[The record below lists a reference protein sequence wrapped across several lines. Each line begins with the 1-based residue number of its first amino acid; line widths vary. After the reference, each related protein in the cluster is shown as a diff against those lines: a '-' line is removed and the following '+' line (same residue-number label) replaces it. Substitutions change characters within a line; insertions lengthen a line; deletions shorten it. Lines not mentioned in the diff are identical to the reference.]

1 MWLEGQCHG
10 LCSSNSV
17 INVLYRIEDM
27 LDFTAGFVSALN
39 EFSNIDAK
47 SSARCVRV
55 LLMSMDRA
63 WIEPRYYM
71 TLCAKDTEAY
81 MYRCIVRSK
90 GLAGIEDKEDF
101 EKLEKKRPIPTT

>member
-1 MWLEGQCHG
+1 
-10 LCSSNSV
+10 
-17 INVLYRIEDM
+17 
-27 LDFTAGFVSALN
+27 
-39 EFSNIDAK
+39 
-47 SSARCVRV
+47 
-55 LLMSMDRA
+55 MSMDRA

-101 EKLEKKRPIPTT
+101 EKLEKKRPIPTA